1 MKRIITSAFFLT
13 VTFFYL
19 ISCKSSDVQPI
30 FSTSLKSIST
40 NFVSLKGGNN
50 SSKITFA
57 YTGSDI
63 TAVTSIDSSFSGNT
77 VDVFSGTSNYTY
89 TDRIL
94 TKIVSVSKSKT
105 STSQSESS
113 IVKNGNI
120 YDITSKL
127 GTTQVITQ
135 IEVNANDQIV
145 KYKEVK
151 TISQDFKGAKSEV
164 VGRIVIRYEYD
175 VKGNLIKAYTNQN
188 SPKEYL
194 FIEMTYDTN
203 PNVYGALK
211 WVLGGRFGNAL
222 SLGES
227 KNNPITIKSYT
238 SSGVT
243 EDNYA
248 ITYVYDKNT
257 SYPVSSVWTG
267 KATNGQVFSTYKY
280 TFVY

>member
-1 MKRIITSAFFLT
+1 MKCIITSTFFLA

-19 ISCKSSDVQPI
+19 ISCKSTDVQPI
-30 FSTSLKSIST
+30 FSTSLKSISA
-40 NFVSLKGGNN
+40 NLVSLKGNAK
-50 SSKITFA
+50 SKIVFA

-63 TAVTSIDSSFSGNT
+63 TTATSTDSSFSGST
-77 VDVFSGTSNYTY
+77 VDVSSGTSNYTY

-94 TKIVSVSKSKT
+94 TKIASVSKSKT
-105 STSQSESS
+105 STSQSEFS
-113 IVKNGNI
+113 IVKNGTI
-120 YDITSKL
+120 YDITSKS

-135 IEVNANDQIV
+135 IEVNANDQII
-145 KYKEVK
+145 KYKDVK
-151 TISQDFKGAKSEV
+151 TIIQDFKGASSEV
-164 VGRIVIRYEYD
+164 LGRIVIRYEYD